1 MKRLIGLLYLCLLWF
16 PFVSYPLPGDCDG
29 GKDCEKK
36 HDFFYKIENKI
47 KTVFNDYGL
56 RGDFLIAVVD
66 ECGVNGYAVIN
77 RNIIEGRYTDLNIDS
92 PFYIASHTKAFT
104 GALMCML
111 DEEGTLD
118 LNKSIADYLPELNF
132 GGGINTADITL
143 KSLLNHTH
151 GIFSVRL
158 TWKTAFLGYSGLNS
172 EILEDINNDFIYD
185 PSHKFRYSNVGTIVA
200 AIIAEKVTGKN
211 WKELM
216 REKIFVPLKMEH
228 TSCNVSDY
236 NADLIRPSV
245 IVSRNNEIIS
255 SGFYKKDITM
265 HASGGIISTTK
276 DLSLWLAANIRQDEI
291 LMNKKSWILLHSPSA
306 LQNRKYF
313 TYDRFGYGLGWD
325 IAEYNGDT
333 ILTRFGGYAGIS
345 CHISFIPKKK
355 IGIIAFST
363 DNRAFLLPHLMAN
376 YVYNLMSERDAESI
390 IENELAFFREAF
402 LKQNNLSYPSD
413 SLLLQANNRNDAI
426 TGIYQTDSWP
436 SIEIKK
442 SGNYY
447 NFIWGVLKGK
457 IYLKD
462 DSSFTTNTGVIIRDF
477 KIKNDTLFTGSL
489 IFIKNMKK

>member
-1 MKRLIGLLYLCLLWF
+1 MKRLAGFLCLCLL
-16 PFVSYPLPGDCDG
+16 VSSFASYSLTGDYNG
-29 GKDCEKK
+29 NKDCVKK
-36 HDFFYKIENKI
+36 RDLFYKIENKI
-47 KTVFNDYGL
+47 KTVYNEYGL

-66 ECGVNGYAVIN
+66 EYGLKGYAVVN
-77 RNIIEGRYTDLNIDS
+77 RNIMGGKYSDLSIDS

-104 GALMCML
+104 GALMQIL
-111 DEEGTLD
+111 EEEGMLD

-132 GGGINTADITL
+132 GNGINTADITL
-143 KSLLNHTH
+143 KNLLNHTH

-172 EILEDINNDFIYD
+172 EILEDLNNDFIYD
-185 PSHKFRYSNVGTIVA
+185 PSYKFRYSNVGPIVA

-216 REKIFVPLKMEH
+216 REKIFMPLKMKN

-236 NADLIRPSV
+236 EADLIRPSV
-245 IVSRNNEIIS
+245 IVYRNNEIIS

-291 LMNKKSWILLHSPSA
+291 LMSKKSWRLLHSSSVS
-306 LQNRKYF
+306 QNRKYF
-313 TYDRFGYGLGWD
+313 TYNRFGYSLGWD
-325 IAEYNGDT
+325 IAEYEGDT
-333 ILTRFGGYAGIS
+333 MLTRFGGYAGIS

-355 IGIIAFST
+355 VGIIAFST
-363 DNRAFLLPHLMAN
+363 DNRAFLLPHLIAN
-376 YVYNLMSERDAESI
+376 YVYNLMSERDEENLF
-390 IENELAFFREAF
+390 ENEVALFKEAF
-402 LKQNNLSYPSD
+402 IKQNNLSYPPD
-413 SLLLQANNRNDAI
+413 SLLLQANNKNDAI

-436 SIEIKK
+436 SVEIKK
-442 SGNYY
+442 SGNHY

-477 KIKNDTLFTGSL
+477 KIKNDTLYTGSL
-489 IFIKNMKK
+489 AFIKE